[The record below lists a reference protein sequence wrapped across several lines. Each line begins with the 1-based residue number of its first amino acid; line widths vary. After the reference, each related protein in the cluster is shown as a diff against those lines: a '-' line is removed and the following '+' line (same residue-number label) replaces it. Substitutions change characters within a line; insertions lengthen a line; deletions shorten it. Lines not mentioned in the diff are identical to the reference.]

1 MGCPAI
7 SWIGGRRGA
16 SPGAVAVPVRLPP
29 GSGWSSDCDGGG
41 RSDSRSGRG
50 PGRLRPRRRGRGR
63 PRPGSPHPLRPR
75 GRAGRAARTG
85 EEPPPSSP
93 QWSATR
99 AGRREPGRN
108 PGDGLS
114 DDASI
119 QTGQREPGRGRD
131 HDQQDDLV
139 DYGRLPQGRE
149 RRAVMRRARHTH
161 GPTPPRAGAETRGRT
176 AVSTIDR
183 HRRHVPGAGHADG
196 RPPHAWSAARPPSPG
211 RHGLRRRGREGGHR
225 TPPIARGT
233 RSGAGAVVGPRPTAS
248 SSTTD
253 VPLTSSRAV
262 MARAE
267 RSRASTARH
276 SPLLAR

>member
-1 MGCPAI
+1 MAGAAVTRGRG
-7 SWIGGRRGA
+7 GGRAGSDRGGGA
-16 SPGAVAVPVRLPP
+16 AAGPDRGRPTRFGPGAVP
-29 GSGWSSDCDGGG
+29 
-41 RSDSRSGRG
+41 
-50 PGRLRPRRRGRGR
+50 
-63 PRPGSPHPLRPR
+63 
-75 GRAGRAARTG
+75 
-85 EEPPPSSP
+85 
-93 QWSATR
+93 

-131 HDQQDDLV
+131 HDQQADLA

-161 GPTPPRAGAETRGRT
+161 GPTPPGAGAETRRRT

-183 HRRHVPGAGHADG
+183 HWRHVPGAGHADG

-233 RSGAGAVVGPRPTAS
+233 RSGAGAVVGSRPTAS

>member
-1 MGCPAI
+1 MAGAAVTRGRG
-7 SWIGGRRGA
+7 GGRAGSDRGGGA
-16 SPGAVAVPVRLPP
+16 AAGPDRGRPTRFGPGAVP
-29 GSGWSSDCDGGG
+29 
-41 RSDSRSGRG
+41 
-50 PGRLRPRRRGRGR
+50 
-63 PRPGSPHPLRPR
+63 
-75 GRAGRAARTG
+75 
-85 EEPPPSSP
+85 
-93 QWSATR
+93 

-131 HDQQDDLV
+131 HDQQADLA

-161 GPTPPRAGAETRGRT
+161 GPTPPGAGAETRRRT

-233 RSGAGAVVGPRPTAS
+233 RSGAGAVVGSRPTAS